1 MIRLL
6 IDAYIFLLILD
17 AILSYAPQFKNYPAV
32 LIIRKLANYSCA
44 PVRKL
49 LPPDLPF
56 DFSPI
61 IVILLL
67 NLFVA
72 LF

>member
-6 IDAYIFLLILD
+6 IDAYVFLLILD
-17 AILSYAPQFKNYPAV
+17 AILSYVPQFKHYPAV
-32 LIIRKLANYSCA
+32 RWIRKLADYSCA
-44 PVRKL
+44 PVRKY
-49 LPPDLPF
+49 LPPDIPF

>member
-1 MIRLL
+1 MIRFL
-6 IDAYIFLLILD
+6 IDGYIFLLILD
-17 AILSYAPQFKNYPAV
+17 AILSYAPQFKHYPAV
-32 LIIRKLANYSCA
+32 KVIRKLADYSCA
-44 PVRKL
+44 PVRKY
-49 LPPDLPF
+49 LPPDIPF

-67 NLFVA
+67 RLFVA